1 MKKRKQSELDFRKMI
16 MAVEEQI
23 EENGKVTIMTIV
35 GNQKLGTFDFQ
46 SSEQK
51 GFWELCLYSENS
63 ELTISEKDIIEIEK
77 VIDQYDPDNF
87 DFIVKFK
94 KCRIVI
100 SIKKIKIKIK
110 KTILVP
116 TEKKS
121 PITEILKEKGFQS
134 IDDDNDN
141 DNDYKIIGAYFK
153 KYKYKKDGKKYKIS
167 FPKWTLDFKN
177 IILEEID

>member
-23 EENGKVTIMTIV
+23 EENGKVTVMTIV
-35 GNQKLGTFDFQ
+35 GTQELGTFDFQ

-51 GFWELCLYSENS
+51 GFWKFCLYSENS
-63 ELTISEKDIIEIEK
+63 KLVISEKDITKIEK

-87 DFIVKFK
+87 DFIVNFK

-100 SIKKIKIKIK
+100 SIKKIKMKIK

-116 TEKKS
+116 TDKKS

-134 IDDDNDN
+134 IDD